1 MLDRTDPI
9 QESRA
14 KRLPAISSP
23 VNPSEREVPHVAV
36 VDGGVVVGGGVAGLI
51 LASRRGRSRS
61 KAESVRGP
69 ASRRT
74 GQNRSRAEGV
84 ARN

>member
-23 VNPSEREVPHVAV
+23 VNPSEREVPHV
-36 VDGGVVVGGGVAGLI
+36 VVVGGGVAGLI

>member
-23 VNPSEREVPHVAV
+23 VNPSEREVPHV
-36 VDGGVVVGGGVAGLI
+36 VVVGGGVGRSA
-51 LASRRGRSRS
+51 RSRS
-61 KAESVRGP
+61 KAELVRGP

>member
-1 MLDRTDPI
+1 MINFRNATAALALGLTVAAMAPGGACEELRELI
-9 QESRA
+9 
-14 KRLPAISSP
+14 PA
-23 VNPSEREVPHVAV
+23 R
-36 VDGGVVVGGGVAGLI
+36 
-51 LASRRGRSRS
+51 RRGRSRS
-61 KAESVRGP
+61 KAELARGP